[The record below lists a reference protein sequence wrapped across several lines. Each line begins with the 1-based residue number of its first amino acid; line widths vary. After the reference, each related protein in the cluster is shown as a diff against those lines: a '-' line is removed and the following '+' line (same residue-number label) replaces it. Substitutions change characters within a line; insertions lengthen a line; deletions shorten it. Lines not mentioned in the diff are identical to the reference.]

1 MKSWRTMNQEQIRTT
16 VMNMIKKNLKISSAT
31 EISRIIF
38 IQDNLRDKC
47 MEIKFKIMM
56 NIINIYISS
65 STFLFLFKEKI
76 NRNKRAYIVIKGFNQ
91 VKIVNSI
98 LRKTKICMEQLDHLV
113 IKKMISVSTLS
124 SSSNKMQMITHQEW
138 PASRRLIKTCS
149 IQI

>member
-1 MKSWRTMNQEQIRTT
+1 MKQERIRMT
-16 VMNMIKKNLKISSAT
+16 VMNMNKKNLKISSAT

-98 LRKTKICMEQLDHLV
+98 LRKTKTCMEQLDHLV
-113 IKKMISVSTLS
+113 IKKMILVSTLS
-124 SSSNKMQMITHQEW
+124 SSSNKMQMITHQE
-138 PASRRLIKTCS
+138 
-149 IQI
+149 